1 MRMHVANH
9 EIDGSQRF
17 SNSLHLPIFPTLW
30 HEVTNHMRRDVA
42 TFGKTVEIQSRSASV
57 SAIFIRMRSRRLSCL
72 GDIYAARCH
81 QKSVYVRISP
91 CFRGFISRFH
101 IVAHDFLPMD
111 SSYLLKTFQTSCSGE
126 LGSFGWMKVFLLFS
140 RFMLKK
146 YWND

>member
-1 MRMHVANH
+1 
-9 EIDGSQRF
+9 
-17 SNSLHLPIFPTLW
+17 
-30 HEVTNHMRRDVA
+30 MRRDVA

-101 IVAHDFLPMD
+101 IVARDFLPMD
-111 SSYLLKTFQTSCSGE
+111 SSYLLKTIIDVTTSSIIRKRPYHSAYQPPQLISIE
-126 LGSFGWMKVFLLFS
+126 ISI
-140 RFMLKK
+140 
-146 YWND
+146 